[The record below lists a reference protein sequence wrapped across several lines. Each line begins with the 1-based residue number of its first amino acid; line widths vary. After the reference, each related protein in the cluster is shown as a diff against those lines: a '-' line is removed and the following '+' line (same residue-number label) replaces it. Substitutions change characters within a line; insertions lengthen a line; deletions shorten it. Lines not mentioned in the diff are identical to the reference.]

1 MATILEFPHQPATTS
16 RTQSAKAGPAAEIVI
31 FPGVRYE
38 RTEEPKRARQM
49 VVERDRL
56 TLVD

>member
-1 MATILEFPHQPATTS
+1 MATILEFPHHPATTS
-16 RTQSAKAGPAAEIVI
+16 RTRSAQSGPAAEIVI

-38 RTEEPKRARQM
+38 RTDEPKRSRQAA
-49 VVERDRL
+49 VDRDRL